1 VVSVEQY
8 EINWRYLLDE
18 DGPTEVLE
26 VEVLGVAKVP
36 AVLRLKLLLDVEVE
50 LVPCVAGSGSVVYGP
65 ERWSSR
71 VRREREDL
79 PELRWLSNL
88 LW

>member
-1 VVSVEQY
+1 MS
-8 EINWRYLLDE
+8 IRISNRGGTRWSTFGTSRLLLPLDLGLSRGLKLLDE

-26 VEVLGVAKVP
+26 VEVLGVARVP

-65 ERWSSR
+65 ER
-71 VRREREDL
+71 
-79 PELRWLSNL
+79 
-88 LW
+88 